1 MTAIA
6 RLLERKSHLLE
17 LLEQNP
23 GPEEREQIERLLA
36 QVNTA
41 LDLLEGGLRSFSSL
55 FR

>member
-41 LDLLEGGLRSFSSL
+41 LDFLEGGLRSISSL

>member
-41 LDLLEGGLRSFSSL
+41 DLLEGGLRSFSSL